1 MRQEFLV
8 MIVEEELED
17 HSLESFT
24 DILWV
29 ISDVGFREPKSVNK
43 HNGGKGNKQGLHGL
57 VD

>member
-1 MRQEFLV
+1 